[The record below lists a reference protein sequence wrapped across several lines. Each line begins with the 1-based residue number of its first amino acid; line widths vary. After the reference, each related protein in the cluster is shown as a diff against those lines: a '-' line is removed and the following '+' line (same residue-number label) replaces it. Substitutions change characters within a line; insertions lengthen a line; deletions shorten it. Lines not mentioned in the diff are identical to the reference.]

1 MGSETTLDLP
11 NSVWEDTLEE
21 LNYLNNQ
28 FVNTEVILLE
38 KSEEKTQKERQVKI
52 ETEEHENIVDNKKAH
67 IEKQVEIKEI
77 KVESRGN
84 SEETHREEQ
93 VKIET
98 EDKNIGNNKKSSY
111 RGTCRNKRE
120 KKLKTEE
127 TVRKPIGKN
136 KLK

>member
-1 MGSETTLDLP
+1 MGIKWFKEGIEDLAENLLKNYPITRRILVPSETILDLP

-98 EDKNIGNNKKSSY
+98 EDKNIGNNKKS
-111 RGTCRNKRE
+111 
-120 KKLKTEE
+120 
-127 TVRKPIGKN
+127 
-136 KLK
+136 